1 MFDLRGI
8 MLKIDGTLLDFNTML
23 AGRVC
28 STCEGYSDV
37 NRLLKTL
44 CDHCQCFACMLK
56 RHLYMFF

>member
-1 MFDLRGI
+1 
-8 MLKIDGTLLDFNTML
+8 MLKIDGTLLDFNRML

-56 RHLYMFF
+56 RRLYMFF